1 MPHLVSNT
9 CSCLT
14 YERGY
19 DIPPTEVLASHRR
32 INWVALAEANITS
45 CSGPSSSESNLL
57 ERIPDFVAGI
67 QDQATTFVDWIY
79 AKPIRETLG
88 LTLSEV
94 QALVLYATLQHRI
107 ISKR

>member
-19 DIPPTEVLASHRR
+19 DIPPTAVLASHRR
-32 INWVALAEANITS
+32 IDWKTLAEANIRT
-45 CSGPSSSESNLL
+45 SSSECNLL

-67 QDQATTFVDWIY
+67 KDQATIYVGAIY
-79 AKPIRETLG
+79 ALPIRATLG

-107 ISKR
+107 ISIR

>member
-14 YERGY
+14 DERGY
-19 DIPPTEVLASHRR
+19 DIPPTALLASLRY
-32 INWVALAEANITS
+32 INWRKLAEENIRR
-45 CSGPSSSESNLL
+45 SSLESNLL